1 MNFKKSTLKMLKELA
16 SDEQWKYFFDNI
28 ETKGDQVP
36 EELIVS
42 LSDMLAFELGVHSGD
57 LEKIKYFIRLGY
69 LCHE

>member
-69 LCHE
+69 LSHE